1 MVSVF
6 DKDDSMNNGR
16 RYSVRYAA
24 ALALAAL
31 LSTQAWGQSW
41 PAKPIKL
48 IQGFAAGGNGDI
60 IARLVAQKL
69 TDPLHQPIVV
79 EARTGSGGNLA
90 SDFVAK
96 SPADGYTIILL
107 TGGHAVSAALYKQLP
122 VDPVDEFTM
131 VSLVSQCGCVVA
143 TASDSPLK
151 SIADVIADAKKSP
164 GTLSF
169 TSPGTGTTQH
179 LAGELFKSA
188 AGLDMI
194 HVPYRGGTAPVT
206 DVIAGR
212 VSMMFEAFTPTL
224 PQIRA
229 GKLRAL
235 GVTSTGRSAL
245 LPEIPPV
252 AETVPNFE
260 VTSWMGIAAPAKLP
274 GPILERLNAEMI
286 RIVGSADMRERLAS
300 VGGAEARSSTP
311 AEMRAHIAG
320 EIQKWKRVVEDA
332 KIERQ

>member
-1 MVSVF
+1 MAPTF
-6 DKDDSMNNGR
+6 NKDDSMRNVR
-16 RYSVRYAA
+16 RYSIQPYA

-31 LSTQAWGQSW
+31 FATQAWGQTW

-48 IQGFAAGGNGDI
+48 MQGFAAGGNGDI

-69 TDPLHQPIVV
+69 AEPLHQPVIV

-96 SPADGYTIILL
+96 SPADGHTIILL

-122 VDPVDEFTM
+122 FDPVEDFTM
-131 VSLVSQCGCVVA
+131 ISLVSQFAFVVA

-151 SIADVIADAKKSP
+151 SIADVIAAAKKSP

-179 LAGELFKSA
+179 LAGELFKSV

-194 HVPYRGGTAPVT
+194 HIPYRGGTAPVT
-206 DVIAGR
+206 DVMAGR

-235 GVTSTGRSAL
+235 GVTSSARSAL
-245 LPEIPPV
+245 LPEILPV
-252 AETVPNFE
+252 ADTVPNFE

-274 GPILERLNAEMI
+274 GPILERLNAELV
-286 RIVGSADMRERLAS
+286 RIVGSTDMRERLAV

-311 AEMRAHIAG
+311 AEMRAHISG
-320 EIQKWKRVVEDA
+320 EIQKWKRVVEEA